1 MDKQDNP
8 KTTPTDRERHAD
20 FRVVQTGKIQDLNPW
35 KAIGWD

>member
-8 KTTPTDRERHAD
+8 KTTTTDRERHAD